1 MDGKKPLNKAKDL
14 FNSLKTD
21 LWSVIFA
28 EETIDNK
35 LLKKIKN
42 QNMKQ
47 TSHCLNW

>member
-1 MDGKKPLNKAKDL
+1 MDDKKSLKKAKDL

-28 EETIDNK
+28 EEIIDNK
-35 LLKKIKN
+35 LLRKLKN

-47 TSHCLNW
+47 KNHCLNL